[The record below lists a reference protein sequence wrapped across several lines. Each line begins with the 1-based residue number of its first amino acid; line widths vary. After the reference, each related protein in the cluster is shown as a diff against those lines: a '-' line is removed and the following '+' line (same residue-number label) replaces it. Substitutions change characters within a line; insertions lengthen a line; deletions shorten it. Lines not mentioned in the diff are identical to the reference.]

1 MNTNYLFPHKLKRVG
16 LVLFIPGLI
25 LGFLHLL
32 EVEPSLLDF
41 NVFAV
46 ATEAGLLRTKFFSFT
61 ETNILDEL
69 AGILMILGALLLAF
83 SREEFEDEYISK
95 IRLDSLVWATYVNYI
110 VLILAIVLAYGI
122 SFYWVLVFNMF
133 TLLIFFLIR
142 FNWALHKSKVKDEE

>member
-110 VLILAIVLAYGI
+110 VLIL
-122 SFYWVLVFNMF
+122 S
-133 TLLIFFLIR
+133 LIHI
-142 FNWALHKSKVKDEE
+142 